1 MPGPV
6 EVWFW
11 LWLSEGLCARLSTVH
26 ATYPGGTT
34 LKYFSMMACG
44 QSTCTELVAS
54 LLKNVRVFGAYLASV
69 LAATAAASFIA
80 KLDLINKVPEERL

>member
-11 LWLSEGLCARLSTVH
+11 LWLSEGLCARLSAVH

-44 QSTCTELVAS
+44 QSAELVAS
-54 LLKNVRVFGAYLASV
+54 LLKNVRVFGAYLASA
-69 LAATAAASFIA
+69 LAATPAASFIA
-80 KLDLINKVPEERL
+80 KLDLNNIPEEHL

>member
-1 MPGPV
+1 M
-6 EVWFW
+6 
-11 LWLSEGLCARLSTVH
+11 VH

-44 QSTCTELVAS
+44 QSAELVAS

-69 LAATAAASFIA
+69 LTATPAASFIS
-80 KLDLINKVPEERL
+80 KLDLNNIVPEERL